1 MLVLRRP
8 IVLSLVVYLVQ
19 SATPALAQRADQPTT
34 ADKARAA
41 IVKVGTCPK
50 TRAEVFFKDKTSL
63 KGCVVDVS
71 EDHFGIVD
79 AKTGK
84 VTRASYDDV
93 VQVKRRGRPAWQ
105 LFAVAGALI
114 ALPIVLVVVSLR
126 GS

>member
-1 MLVLRRP
+1 MRRL

-19 SATPALAQRADQPTT
+19 SATPAYAQRADQTT
-34 ADKARAA
+34 AADKARAA
-41 IVKVGTCPK
+41 IAKLGTCP
-50 TRAEVFFKDKTSL
+50 RAKVEVFFKDKTSL

-84 VTRASYDDV
+84 VTKATYDEV
-93 VQVKRRGRPAWQ
+93 ARVKRRERPAWK
-105 LFAVAGALI
+105 LFAVAGAMI
-114 ALPIVLVVVSLR
+114 ALPIILVSVSLR